1 MQIDLEKISILVS
14 IAVGICTIFTVLK
27 SNAKNQAEAAAKQ
40 EEINGKIDL
49 VQNDIKHLDA
59 KVEKHNKVI
68 ERTYELETKVDVL
81 KEEMKV
87 EQHRTQDLEE
97 GLEKVNDKLINTT
110 RRNGI

>member
-1 MQIDLEKISILVS
+1 MQIDLSILVS
-14 IAVGICTIFTVLK
+14 IAVGLCTIITFIKTNEK
-27 SNAKNQAEAAAKQ
+27 SRNETNS
-40 EEINGKIDL
+40 KIDVL
-49 VQNDIKHLDA
+49 RNDVKHLSDR
-59 KVEKHNKVI
+59 VEKHNKVV

-87 EQHRTQDLEE
+87 EQHRTQDLEK